1 MLDPDD
7 PVTLRRLSDL
17 RAAQPTDETLKG
29 LLSTLSTKLELC
41 ARLPFLAYQADQ
53 EGFSDAAATF
63 RALAVGERRLLAE
76 LVASLRA
83 HLDQTDVL
91 TPSEPTS

>member
-1 MLDPDD
+1 VLDPDD

-29 LLSTLSTKLELC
+29 LLATLSTKLELC

-53 EGFSDAAATF
+53 EGFRDAAAAF
-63 RALAVGERRLLAE
+63 RALAISERRSLAD

-91 TPSEPTS
+91 APSEPAS

>member
-1 MLDPDD
+1 VLDPDD

-17 RAAQPTDETLKG
+17 QAAQPTDETLKG
-29 LLSTLSTKLELC
+29 LLGTLNTKLELC

-53 EGFSDAAATF
+53 EGFRDAAETF
-63 RALAVGERRLLAE
+63 RALAVAERRSLTE
-76 LVASLRA
+76 LVASLRS
-83 HLDQTDVL
+83 HLDQSGVL